1 MEAGK
6 SSEFVGGGNLSP
18 RWVPGLSVSSVQ
30 LTFVTFW
37 AANIRPYGLVRTI
50 QRTAVKT
57 ATFGVDKL
65 PTPTDSD
72 GFSCSHSTGCYRNRQ
87 VAGGWYPPL
96 RVGCLPFDGLQV
108 KWRRG
113 LREKNLISL
122 IRMHPGRG
130 DCPPWGYF
138 SIGVLNFQL
147 FFTSLYKKYILQCV
161 Q

>member
-18 RWVPGLSVSSVQ
+18 RWVPGLSGSSVQ
-30 LTFVTFW
+30 LTFVTFR
-37 AANIRPYGLVRTI
+37 AAGIRPYGLVRTI
-50 QRTAVKT
+50 QRTAAKT
-57 ATFGVDKL
+57 DRLRGDRLPPPTEWRVPFNELLSKWQRFGRLVSA
-65 PTPTDSD
+65 PT
-72 GFSCSHSTGCYRNRQ
+72 GWG
-87 VAGGWYPPL
+87 AG
-96 RVGCLPFDGLQV
+96 D
-108 KWRRG
+108 
-113 LREKNLISL
+113 LISL

-161 Q
+161 K